1 MRTMIYTLEMEHTQ
15 LINGSSYS
23 LVEVEASSWNEAMI
37 KALQMDK
44 YKNVSMNSITAIS
57 VKNKK

>member
-1 MRTMIYTLEMEHTQ
+1 MGTMIYTLEMEHIQ